1 MLMSRVAI
9 LLICAC
15 LSLVSYADSKP
26 NLVLLPLD
34 VSESEMNLVSEF
46 GSALHQGLQDRYTVF
61 FGAAVERELDK
72 EYSKLDCTAESCN
85 QNVAIAFN
93 GELVGDGSVKRVGNG
108 YILKLVIQNVLT
120 NEIIETQTIP
130 CSTCDAFQVI
140 TQLKE
145 IGSGKA
151 LESNNASVT
160 TRVSET
166 GVNQGQVNRIGTS
179 PTTAVKNSKAILV
192 FDSEPSGAEVWLDGS
207 KIGKTPFQGT
217 DFVKGETYRITLKE
231 DRFTPYIFDLTV
243 TESIVYL
250 PPVTLEPGFGD
261 VIILT
266 ETYMPGARVYIDG
279 KAHGNA
285 PYQGKFAA
293 GPHQIYV
300 MNDQKQSLISEVM
313 VKTDQL
319 HEVIVTFNPNQGH
332 TSAQNDLGNMYGEGL
347 GVPQDD
353 VEAAKWYRQAAEQG
367 HASAQNN
374 LGNMYR
380 DGLGV
385 PQDDV
390 EAAKWYRLAAEQG
403 QLEAIFYIT
412 NTATQAVLGVKFSE
426 EANLRYLK
434 LAENKLRSTPD
445 NIEDLWSLG
454 SAYMN
459 HSRFSDAVTAYAKAL
474 AALDRMPEVYAED
487 RAALMTYVVQARF
500 FANERALAPIDV
512 AYLEEAIQLDPMNS
526 LAVGIRGIAAYEA
539 GDYTTA
545 IVQWR
550 RLAEISPAEASSV
563 RSAIASAEAKLVE
576 LGVAIP
582 EAATPAVQADAESA
596 GQMNEAGSHNM
607 GKVVEFTNVPG
618 YTYALI
624 NTNDGDKWF
633 AGPSADIYTG
643 QTVYWNEGAM
653 MSNFNSRAVG
663 RTFDALTFIDN
674 YMDAPAS
681 LPSADMRDGSAGPAA
696 GASAQQGR
704 ILSAQTSA
712 GYLYLEVET
721 DNGDIWLASPAKDLR
736 EGDMI
741 SWADSTKMSSFT
753 AKSLGLTFETIYFVS
768 SIKKF

>member
-179 PTTAVKNSKAILV
+179 PTTVVKNSKAILV

-217 DFVKGETYRITLKE
+217 DFVKGETYRISLKD
-231 DRFTPYIFDLTV
+231 DRFKSYIFDVTV
-243 TESIVYL
+243 TENIVYL

-261 VIILT
+261 IMILT

-279 KAHGNA
+279 EAHGEA
-285 PYQGKFAA
+285 PYQIKLAA

-319 HEVIVTFNPNQGH
+319 HEVIITFTSKPEGRYQIKADGH
-332 TSAQNDLGNMYGEGL
+332 
-347 GVPQDD
+347 V
-353 VEAAKWYRQAAEQG
+353 
-367 HASAQNN
+367 
-374 LGNMYR
+374 
-380 DGLGV
+380 
-385 PQDDV
+385 
-390 EAAKWYRLAAEQG
+390 
-403 QLEAIFYIT
+403 
-412 NTATQAVLGVKFSE
+412 
-426 EANLRYLK
+426 
-434 LAENKLRSTPD
+434 
-445 NIEDLWSLG
+445 IEDQVTGLQWARCSLG
-454 SAYMN
+454 QEWDGIGCEGWADLLNWTDAIKQASKDKTGGINDWRLPTIKELSTLAFCSSGEPEAFANGDGCQGEFDRPTIDQYFFPN
-459 HSRFSDAVTAYAKAL
+459 TRQSSYWSSSTDANNGSDAWRLGFDNGYGNYNFK
-474 AALDRMPEVYAED
+474 
-487 RAALMTYVVQARF
+487 
-500 FANERALAPIDV
+500 I
-512 AYLEEAIQLDPMNS
+512 NS
-526 LAVGIRGIAAYEA
+526 Y
-539 GDYTTA
+539 
-545 IVQWR
+545 
-550 RLAEISPAEASSV
+550 SV
-563 RSAIASAEAKLVE
+563 RLVR
-576 LGVAIP
+576 
-582 EAATPAVQADAESA
+582 
-596 GQMNEAGSHNM
+596 GQ
-607 GKVVEFTNVPG
+607 
-618 YTYALI
+618 
-624 NTNDGDKWF
+624 
-633 AGPSADIYTG
+633 
-643 QTVYWNEGAM
+643 
-653 MSNFNSRAVG
+653 
-663 RTFDALTFIDN
+663 
-674 YMDAPAS
+674 
-681 LPSADMRDGSAGPAA
+681 
-696 GASAQQGR
+696 
-704 ILSAQTSA
+704 
-712 GYLYLEVET
+712 
-721 DNGDIWLASPAKDLR
+721 
-736 EGDMI
+736 
-741 SWADSTKMSSFT
+741 
-753 AKSLGLTFETIYFVS
+753 
-768 SIKKF
+768 